1 MIISRTPLRISFA
14 GGGTDIGSFYRKEG
28 GAVTSTAINRYM
40 YITVNKKF
48 DSAIRISYSKTENV
62 ERVDEIQHPLVREAL
77 KLTGITKG
85 IEITSMADVP
95 AQTGLGS
102 SSAFTVGL
110 LNALYAYKGEFKP
123 PKLLAEQACHIEID
137 LCKEPIGK
145 QDQYIAAYG
154 GIQHI
159 QFNQDE
165 TVFAD
170 PVICSPETKKALEE
184 GMMLFFTGVTRPS
197 STILTEQKKR
207 MEESDKIEA
216 MNAMKKQAALAREF
230 LTRGDMEQFGKLLND
245 GWTLKRQLAVG
256 ITSPDIDAYY
266 EKAIKAGALGGKVL
280 GAGGGGFLLFYCPP
294 QKQDGV
300 RRALGNLKETTV
312 ALEPQGTKI
321 IYVSD

>member
-14 GGGTDIGSFYRKEG
+14 GGGTDIGEFYRQEG
-28 GAVTSTAINRYM
+28 GAVTSTAINRYV

-48 DSAIRISYSKTENV
+48 DSGIRVSYAKTENV
-62 ERVDEIQHPLVREAL
+62 DKVDDIQHPLVRAAL

-85 IEITSMADVP
+85 VEITSVADVP

-123 PKLLAEQACHIEID
+123 QKLLAEQACHIEIE

-159 QFNQDE
+159 QFNKDE
-165 TVFAD
+165 TVFVD

-184 GMMLFFTGVTRPS
+184 GTMLFYTGATRPAS
-197 STILTEQKKR
+197 AILSEQKKQMGEKTEMMR
-207 MEESDKIEA
+207 K
-216 MNAMKKQAALAREF
+216 MKQQSELVRKALVEGNLAE
-230 LTRGDMEQFGKLLND
+230 FGKLLHE
-245 GWTLKRQLAVG
+245 GWMLKRQLAG
-256 ITSPDIDAYY
+256 SITNQEIDEHY
-266 EKAIKAGALGGKVL
+266 EKAIKAGALGGKLL
-280 GAGGGGFLLFYCPP
+280 GAGGGGFLMVYCPP
-294 QKQDGV
+294 SKQDTV
-300 RRALGNLKETTV
+300 RRALNNLKETTI
-312 ALEPQGTKI
+312 ALEPQGSKI

>member
-14 GGGTDIGSFYRKEG
+14 GGGTDIGEFYRQEG
-28 GAVTSTAINRYM
+28 GAVTSTAINRYV

-48 DSAIRISYSKTENV
+48 DSGIRVSYAKTENV
-62 ERVDEIQHPLVREAL
+62 DKVDDIQHPLVRAAL

-85 IEITSMADVP
+85 VEITSVADVP

-123 PKLLAEQACHIEID
+123 QKLLAEQACHIEIE

-159 QFNQDE
+159 QFNKDE
-165 TVFAD
+165 TVFVD

-184 GMMLFFTGVTRPS
+184 GTMLFYTGATRPAS
-197 STILTEQKKR
+197 AILSEQKKQMGEKTEMMR
-207 MEESDKIEA
+207 K
-216 MNAMKKQAALAREF
+216 MKQQSELVRKALVEGNLAE
-230 LTRGDMEQFGKLLND
+230 FGKLLHE
-245 GWTLKRQLAVG
+245 GWMLKRQLAG
-256 ITSPDIDAYY
+256 SITNQEIDEHY
-266 EKAIKAGALGGKVL
+266 EKAIKAGALGGKLL
-280 GAGGGGFLLFYCPP
+280 GAGGGGFLMVYCPP
-294 QKQDGV
+294 SKQDAV
-300 RRALGNLKETTV
+300 RRALNSLKETTI
-312 ALEPQGTKI
+312 ALEPQGSKI

>member
-14 GGGTDIGSFYRKEG
+14 GGGTDISTFYRKEG

-40 YITVNKKF
+40 YITVNRKF
-48 DSAIRISYSKTENV
+48 DSAIRLSYSKTENV
-62 ERVDEIQHPLVREAL
+62 EKVDEIQHPLVREAL

-123 PKLLAEQACHIEID
+123 PKLLAEQACHIEIE

-145 QDQYIAAYG
+145 QDHYIAAYG

-159 QFNQDE
+159 QFNPDE
-165 TVFAD
+165 TVFVD
-170 PVICSPETKKALEE
+170 PVICSPETKRQLEE
-184 GMMLFFTGVTRPS
+184 GMMLFYTGVTRPS
-197 STILTEQKKR
+197 SAILTEQKKQ
-207 MEESDKIEA
+207 MDEKAEI
-216 MNAMKKQAALAREF
+216 MKKMKLQSELVRDALVGGSIAE
-230 LTRGDMEQFGKLLND
+230 FGKLLHE
-245 GWTLKRQLAVG
+245 GWMLKRQLTG
-256 ITSPDIDAYY
+256 SITSPDIDEYY
-266 EKAIKAGALGGKVL
+266 EKALKAGALGGKLL

-294 QKQDGV
+294 QKQDAV
-300 RRALGNLKETTV
+300 RRALSSLKETTIS
-312 ALEPQGTKI
+312 LEPQGTKI